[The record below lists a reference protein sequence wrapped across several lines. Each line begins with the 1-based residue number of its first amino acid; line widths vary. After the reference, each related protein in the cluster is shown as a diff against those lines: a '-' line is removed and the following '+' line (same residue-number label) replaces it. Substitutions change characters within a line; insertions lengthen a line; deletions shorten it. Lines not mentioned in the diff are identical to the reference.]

1 MDNEVMELIDQLYT
15 MVSEAWGVPLGNEK
29 CIVERD
35 QVLEI
40 LDEIKTAMPVELS
53 EAKRLV
59 SARDEFINNA
69 KREAEGIRNQA
80 EERAR
85 ALVDDQEIV
94 RIAKARSNE
103 MLASTQ
109 AKADALRRAS
119 SQFCD
124 EALRRTEE
132 AISAALGN
140 VQQAHAA
147 FQGVAGS
154 TAAPRSC
161 RRARAQA
168 ARDPLRGRGGPGR
181 RSQLTDVFLAHA
193 APPPAC
199 PAAVLRFAEIFPRR
213 GRVWRFR
220 RGFFRATAAHLV
232 PPFSFFRRKTQRLV
246 AGKTTVGL
254 TELSEIARKRQE
266 FLLAISPACHYNED
280 YMWGKVV

>member
-94 RIAKARSNE
+94 R
-103 MLASTQ
+103 
-109 AKADALRRAS
+109 
-119 SQFCD
+119 
-124 EALRRTEE
+124 
-132 AISAALGN
+132 SAA
-140 VQQAHAA
+140 AR
-147 FQGVAGS
+147 
-154 TAAPRSC
+154 AAPCSSTR
-161 RRARAQA
+161 
-168 ARDPLRGRGGPGR
+168 
-181 RSQLTDVFLAHA
+181 A
-193 APPPAC
+193 APPFSSCAPISHSAAC
-199 PAAVLRFAEIFPRR
+199 
-213 GRVWRFR
+213 
-220 RGFFRATAAHLV
+220 RATWCRASRSATCA
-232 PPFSFFRRKTQRLV
+232 R
-246 AGKTTVGL
+246 AENL
-254 TELSEIARKRQE
+254 T
-266 FLLAISPACHYNED
+266 
-280 YMWGKVV
+280 

>member
-1 MDNEVMELIDQLYT
+1 
-15 MVSEAWGVPLGNEK
+15 
-29 CIVERD
+29 
-35 QVLEI
+35 
-40 LDEIKTAMPVELS
+40 MPVELS

-132 AISAALGN
+132 AIQAALDE
-140 VQQAHAA
+140 VRESRVRYRSASAEQMQACQEKLKA
-147 FQGVAGS
+147 
-154 TAAPRSC
+154 
-161 RRARAQA
+161 
-168 ARDPLRGRGGPGR
+168 DPVKP
-181 RSQLTDVFLAHA
+181 S
-193 APPPAC
+193 
-199 PAAVLRFAEIFPRR
+199 
-213 GRVWRFR
+213 
-220 RGFFRATAAHLV
+220 
-232 PPFSFFRRKTQRLV
+232 
-246 AGKTTVGL
+246 
-254 TELSEIARKRQE
+254 SEE
-266 FLLAISPACHYNED
+266 
-280 YMWGKVV
+280 

>member
-85 ALVDDQEIV
+85 ALVNDQEIV

-154 TAAPRSC
+154 TAAHHPHQLPGFHHRQPPHLRPSSLRSASRVRRPRTRKTADC
-161 RRARAQA
+161 RLTTYPYRRRLARRRFCVLPKFLPAGGAFGASSGYFFAQ
-168 ARDPLRGRGGPGR
+168 R
-181 RSQLTDVFLAHA
+181 RHILCRCF
-193 APPPAC
+193 
-199 PAAVLRFAEIFPRR
+199 
-213 GRVWRFR
+213 
-220 RGFFRATAAHLV
+220 
-232 PPFSFFRRKTQRLV
+232 PFSGEKRK
-246 AGKTTVGL
+246 GL
-254 TELSEIARKRQE
+254 
-266 FLLAISPACHYNED
+266 
-280 YMWGKVV
+280 

>member
-132 AISAALGN
+132 AIQMALTEVQESRVRFRAASREQMQAQQAQQSAA
-140 VQQAHAA
+140 QAGEDAPKD
-147 FQGVAGS
+147 GGS
-154 TAAPRSC
+154 
-161 RRARAQA
+161 AQ
-168 ARDPLRGRGGPGR
+168 
-181 RSQLTDVFLAHA
+181 
-193 APPPAC
+193 
-199 PAAVLRFAEIFPRR
+199 
-213 GRVWRFR
+213 
-220 RGFFRATAAHLV
+220 
-232 PPFSFFRRKTQRLV
+232 
-246 AGKTTVGL
+246 
-254 TELSEIARKRQE
+254 
-266 FLLAISPACHYNED
+266 
-280 YMWGKVV
+280 